1 MPGTFLD
8 EIKLSSLE
16 AVTRELN
23 GYAAGALSSDAT
35 PAPVKEAFFSF
46 QSTLKDLQDI
56 SVYAGDHTLS
66 LGFEGFEFDKI
77 FLPKDRLLEMA
88 TTDQAVPNVLG
99 SLFNC
104 MFSPLFSESYS

>member
-23 GYAAGALSSDAT
+23 GYAAGALSSEAT

-46 QSTLKDLQDI
+46 QSTLKDLQDV

-77 FLPKDRLLEMA
+77 FLPKDRLLEMSTEPA
-88 TTDQAVPNVLG
+88 LPNLIG

-104 MFSPLFSESYS
+104 MLFLLFIL